1 MPFFVQFWGTR
12 GSIPT
17 PGDRTRKYGGNTSCV
32 EIRFGPEFFIL
43 DAGSGIRELGVDL
56 LERSAAPLSAHILLS
71 HTHWDHIQGFP
82 FFSPGF
88 VAQNEFRVY
97 GTREGDR
104 RFFNLLSGQMHSDY
118 FPISF
123 SAFKAAIIP
132 DHLNEGQKLIG
143 SVQVQSLALNHPGG
157 SLGYSL
163 SADGR
168 KIVYATDNEIKV
180 VAEHPAQHALP
191 GLRVSPTPLVEF
203 VRDAD
208 LLIADGQYTDD
219 EYPARLGWG
228 HSPVF
233 TTVDLAIQ
241 AGVKQLAVF
250 HHDPT
255 RSDTDLDLVIENC
268 RRRVARF
275 GSSLHV
281 FAARER
287 IELKIA

>member
-1 MPFFVQFWGTR
+1 L
-12 GSIPT
+12 
-17 PGDRTRKYGGNTSCV
+17 
-32 EIRFGPEFFIL
+32 FIL
-43 DAGSGIRELGVDL
+43 DAGSGIRELGADL
-56 LERSAAPLSAHILLS
+56 IERGTAPMSAHILLS

-82 FFSPGF
+82 FFAPGF

-132 DHLNEGQKLIG
+132 DYLNEGEKRIG
-143 SVQVQSLALNHPGG
+143 AVQVRSHALHHPGG
-157 SLGYSL
+157 SLGYAL
-163 SADGR
+163 TADGR

-180 VAEHPAQHALP
+180 VAEKAESDPLA
-191 GLRVSPTPLVEF
+191 GLRLAPPALVEF
-203 VRDAD
+203 ARAAD
-208 LLIADGQYTDD
+208 LLIADGQYTDE

-228 HSPVF
+228 HSSCF

-241 AGVKQLAVF
+241 AQAKQLAVF

-255 RSDTDLDLVIENC
+255 HSDADVDVMIENC
-268 RRRVARF
+268 RRRAARF
-275 GSSLHV
+275 GSPLQI

-287 IELKIA
+287 VELKIA